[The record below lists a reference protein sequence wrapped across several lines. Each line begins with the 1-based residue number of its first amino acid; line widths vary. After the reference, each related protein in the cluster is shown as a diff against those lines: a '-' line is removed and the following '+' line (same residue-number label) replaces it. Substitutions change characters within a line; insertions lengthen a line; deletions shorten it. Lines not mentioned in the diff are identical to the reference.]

1 MDVADSWVETV
12 RDLKDAEKAEGTEP
26 YDVECLCRDILR
38 YVRRGRIRDVGRFKQ
53 RTGLEYGAFIKSLA
67 TYDEAFVTRI
77 VGDDEF
83 WEATMEMVR
92 K

>member
-1 MDVADSWVETV
+1 MDVADKWVETV
-12 RDLKDAEKAEGTEP
+12 RDLKDATRAEGGEA

-38 YVRRGRIRDVGRFKQ
+38 YVRRSRIRDVGRFKQ
-53 RTGLEYGAFIKSLA
+53 RTGLEYEAFIKSLA
-67 TYDEAFVTRI
+67 SYDEAFVTRI
-77 VGDDEF
+77 VADDEF